1 MQDFANVV
9 KDELPDKR
17 MFKDLG
23 IPNMDVEAL
32 FKQFLKNF
40 NLNTK

>member
-1 MQDFANVV
+1 MQSFADIV
-9 KDELPDKR
+9 KNEFPDKQI
-17 MFKDLG
+17 FKKLG